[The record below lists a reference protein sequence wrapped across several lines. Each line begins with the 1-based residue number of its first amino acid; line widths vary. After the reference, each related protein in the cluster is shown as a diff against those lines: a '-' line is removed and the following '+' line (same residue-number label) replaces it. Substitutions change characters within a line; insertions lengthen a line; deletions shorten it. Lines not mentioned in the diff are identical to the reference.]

1 MADVAGAVIDQG
13 VTDWQIF
20 QQDRR
25 GRADIALA
33 GRWGSDKPA
42 LVEMRLVREDTAEP
56 VAVHL
61 DWQPAR
67 TKPDGTWSGTL
78 KDVPAG
84 GLYRLETHLRIGPK
98 DPVEWGPR
106 GDMRHMLGVGDL
118 WIIAGQSNSA
128 GFGRGPVYD
137 PPELGLHVFN
147 NAMRWTIATQPMND
161 STGTVHPINRE
172 ASNPGHGPWLH
183 FARTIK
189 RRVGIPIGL
198 IQVSLG
204 GSGLCWWN
212 PTEPGDH
219 PLFDLMVAAVKAVGG
234 RARGVLWYQGC
245 SDTGPEAAAT
255 YEKRFVA
262 AVRAWRKA
270 MRDPRL
276 AVLTVQINRVTGNLD
291 ENVERAWTI
300 LREAQRRVPRRLPRV
315 TVTSSLDL
323 ALTDGIHVSPAG
335 NLTLG
340 QRVVQAALATVY
352 GLDVYYRAPEPKTAK
367 ATDGGRTV
375 EIEFENVA
383 GRMDTIDGLAQPF
396 RVEDADGVVPVE
408 KVECTMSAMVRL
420 RLARALSGKAVV
432 HGAYGC
438 NPPVAPCD
446 MDRVMPMLGFY
457 GFPIEP
463 AGGKR
468 PRR

>member
-1 MADVAGAVIDQG
+1 MGDAVGAVIDQG
-13 VTDWQIF
+13 VQDWQIF

-25 GRADIALA
+25 GRADIAIS

-42 LVEMRLVREDTAEP
+42 TVEMRLVREDTAEP
-56 VAVHL
+56 VAPHL

-98 DPVEWGPR
+98 DPAEWGPR

-147 NAMRWTIATQPMND
+147 NAMRWAIATQPMND
-161 STGTVHPINRE
+161 STDTAHPVNRE
-172 ASNPGHGPWLH
+172 ASNPGHSPWLH
-183 FARTIK
+183 FARTLK

-198 IQVSLG
+198 VQVSLG

-219 PLFDLMVAAVKAVGG
+219 PLYDIMVAAVEAVGG
-234 RARGVLWYQGC
+234 GVRGVLWYQGC
-245 SDTGPEAAAT
+245 SDTGPDAAAT
-255 YEKRFVA
+255 YEKRFIA

-270 MRDPRL
+270 MRNPDL
-276 AVLTVQINRVTGNLD
+276 VVLTVQINRVTGVTDPNA
-291 ENVERAWTI
+291 ERAWTI
-300 LREAQRRVPRRLPRV
+300 LREAQHRVPHRLPRI
-315 TVTSSLDL
+315 TVTPTLDL
-323 ALTDGIHVSPAG
+323 TLTDGIHLSPSG
-335 NLTLG
+335 NLVLG
-340 QRVVQAALATVY
+340 QRVAQAALATVY

-375 EIEFENVA
+375 EIEFEHVA
-383 GRMDTIDGLAQPF
+383 GRMDTMDGSAQPF

-408 KVECTMSAMVRL
+408 KVEYTQSATVRL
-420 RLARALSGKAVV
+420 RLARPLAGKAAV

-438 NPPVAPCD
+438 NPPPAPMD

-457 GFPIEP
+457 GVPIKQ

>member
-1 MADVAGAVIDQG
+1 MGDAVGAVIDQG
-13 VTDWQIF
+13 VQDWQIF

-25 GRADIALA
+25 GRADIAIS

-42 LVEMRLVREDTAEP
+42 TVEMRLVRENTAEP
-56 VAVHL
+56 VAAHL
-61 DWQPAR
+61 DWQPTR

-98 DPVEWGPR
+98 DPAEWGPR

-137 PPELGLHVFN
+137 PPQLGLHVFN
-147 NAMRWTIATQPMND
+147 NAMRWMIATQPMND
-161 STGTVHPINRE
+161 STNTAHPVNRE

-183 FARTIK
+183 FARTLK

-198 IQVSLG
+198 VQVSLG

-219 PLFDLMVAAVKAVGG
+219 PLYDIMVAAVEAVGG
-234 RARGVLWYQGC
+234 GVRGVLWYQGC
-245 SDTGPEAAAT
+245 SDTGPDAAAT
-255 YEKRFVA
+255 YEKRFIA

-270 MRDPRL
+270 MRNPDL
-276 AVLTVQINRVTGNLD
+276 AVLTVQINRVTGVTD
-291 ENVERAWTI
+291 PNVERAWTI
-300 LREAQRRVPRRLPRV
+300 LREAQRRVPRRLPRI
-315 TVTSSLDL
+315 TVMPTLDL
-323 ALTDGIHVSPAG
+323 ALTDGIHLSPSG
-335 NLTLG
+335 NLALG
-340 QRVVQAALATVY
+340 QRVAQAALATVY

-375 EIEFENVA
+375 EIEFEHVA
-383 GRMDTIDGLAQPF
+383 GRMDTMDGSAQPF

-408 KVECTMSAMVRL
+408 KVEYTQSATVRL
-420 RLARALSGKAVV
+420 RLARPLVGKAAV

-438 NPPVAPCD
+438 NPPLAPMD

-457 GFPIEP
+457 GVPIKQ
-463 AGGKR
+463 ASGKR